1 MPIDDPSSSVSPSLP
16 VSPAERVPSAEDIAG
31 SVRAAFDSV
40 HLCNNIINGN
50 VNIPN
55 AINNVTENKA
65 TVERNKAHL
74 QIMLGKT
81 WFTEALTEQQ
91 RSEIDACI
99 TASEA
104 FIA

>member
-1 MPIDDPSSSVSPSLP
+1 MPIDNPPSPVPSSLP

-40 HLCNNIINGN
+40 HLCNNIISGN
-50 VNIPN
+50 VNTPN
-55 AINNVTENKA
+55 VINNTNENKA

-81 WFTEALTEQQ
+81 WFAEALTEQQ